1 MSYSLAV
8 DSGGTKVQAILY
20 DEKFRQLSSCRVGS
34 MRLNTTPLA
43 VAKKHADELICAL
56 GLDGKELDTV
66 CGIFEDTLKTELE
79 KRCAVTQFH
88 RDSEAML
95 GFYASCVFRD
105 GCLVVAGTGATVF
118 VRKDGRE
125 VSAGGYGNLV
135 ADEGSGYWIGKE
147 AMMAAVRDY
156 ENRGERTCLTDLIAK
171 MMGGSRESFRERLF
185 AYVYGRENASPAA
198 CVSGCCRLVS
208 KASQMGD
215 EMALQI
221 LSRAGQLLAQQ
232 AVSLM
237 GKEQMPADT
246 PIALCGSVWRSH
258 HALRDAFDGELARLC
273 HRGHV
278 SSPVFEP
285 IVGAVI
291 GHHQRVHGG
300 FSAWDKGIL
309 MENFKEYLF
318 DQR

>member
-20 DEKFRQLSSCRVGS
+20 DERFRPIRSCRVGS

-66 CGIFEDTLKTELE
+66 CGIFEDTLKSELE
-79 KRCAVTQFH
+79 KRCVVAQFH

-95 GFYASCVFRD
+95 GFYASGVFRD
-105 GCLVVAGTGATVF
+105 GCLLVAGTGATVF
-118 VRKDGRE
+118 VHKGDRE

-156 ENRGERTCLTDLIAK
+156 ENRGERTCLTDLIAD

-185 AYVYGRENASPAA
+185 AYVYGRENASPAS

-208 KASQMGD
+208 RAAQTGD
-215 EMALQI
+215 GIALQI
-221 LSRAGQLLAQQ
+221 LSRAGKLLAQQ

-237 GKEQMPADT
+237 QKEKMPPDT

-258 HALRDAFDGELARLC
+258 HALGDAFDGELARLG
-273 HRGHV
+273 HRGQI
-278 SSPVFEP
+278 SRPVFEP

-291 GHHQRVHGG
+291 SHHQRVHGG
-300 FSAWDKGIL
+300 FSAWDKGMF
-309 MENFKEYLF
+309 MENYREYLF